1 MKNKLKDSAGYT
13 LVELMA
19 VLVIFGIL
27 LAIAGGGIA
36 AYQKHSAFKK
46 NNEYSQTIFTALQ
59 SSMAHAKAGGSLDD
73 LTKELSASKY
83 KENQLN
89 GMMIDDGAPVAD
101 DAKGMYY
108 FFFQKGENR
117 ADYEGAKKTVYDM
130 IAPYIYDADVLNASF
145 CVEFDPN
152 EGIALGVCYSN
163 KAKSFY
169 YGNTQPKGGD
179 GSVDISGRSSGD
191 RYKELV
197 GYYGVDSIS
206 STPQPMEGSIFKELK
221 LVNKETLSVQWQ
233 LEDAYKASAL
243 GLAYELKLYD
253 ASKDQ
258 LVCSFKINDLDKT
271 ETVLR
276 EEGKDKDLTLTCDVS
291 FYDEDGKVTDTKKD
305 MKFMG
310 YTDKDGQMV
319 LMLDAVDL
327 EASSQLSEKDPDY
340 DETYSIRRLGFSS
353 TSLYVR
359 MQASGSGYRPSQWEQ
374 TNTEHSYFAKEETKK
389 DSTKVFDLKNARHLY
404 NLRFEEEEAK
414 DESVLYRLAGD
425 ISWNG
430 DKGMAA
436 GGFLFNRTRQLSA
449 SEDDTSLPSVSK
461 LNQKHTLQGMDADGK
476 SYVIQNVR
484 FGKKDQKTPAGL
496 FEVNEGTVRELILEQ
511 ITSEGTN
518 YVGTVCGVNYGTLKN
533 ISVDKKSTVTGKE
546 FVGGI
551 CGSDITGKPLDT
563 GTEKLILV
571 GTMRTYE
578 SLKNSARV
586 SGEKFVGGI
595 VGYLNG
601 IYIEDPA
608 KPDEVRSLSV
618 KECENFGYVTGT
630 RQCIGGILGYNKES
644 SIKECLSA
652 PVLAEKEIEEL
663 KESAKNGQL
672 KGDFVGGIV
681 GLNDHGTITKCST
694 GKEDEESFVTGNQY
708 VGGITGF
715 HMKTSDS
722 GVIDSELVMDG
733 NGSKN
738 YSNVIGSQYVGGITG
753 VNGSVQGSA
762 ADILNTDINLNHFVV
777 DKEEYTSKAVLKN
790 WTNCGIITVVN
801 SSNGFGQFGGGIT
814 GLNTGKIQ
822 NCTSQMK
829 MKEDSKD
836 EIRKTLLEYG
846 GQGIQVGGITGYN
859 NGIIESNELSEV
871 TAFVSGDTYVGGVT
885 GYNEKNGKIRNYSK
899 IKGYVFGNDCVGGVA
914 GFHKGKEHLKGFE
927 NQAVIT
933 AVLRD
938 AGGICGLMA
947 SGMVVIDSGNKGDVS
962 SEYGNA
968 GGIVGSAE
976 NPSIEGAYIEDCTIT
991 SEKGIAGGVAGSM
1004 VKGGKINRCSTA
1016 ADVLIQ
1022 SKKETAGGIIG
1033 LSDEMKGTQE
1043 DTRKLSVVEC
1053 VNAASLEA
1061 ENAGGIVGEADL
1073 TEGNTELSRS
1083 RNYGFPLNKT
1093 EMSGMIGKKKGSA
1106 KNLKLLQCFGVA
1118 LLDHPLAG
1126 PEFNQADIS
1135 KCYYFVTAD
1144 SSSQNNTVG
1153 IPLTVEK
1160 LGAQNY
1166 RASGFEGGK
1175 KVTISRFTVDPTLL
1189 TVNNLKEYYPKLER
1203 TIQGYYNG
1211 VN

>member
-36 AYQKHSAFKK
+36 AYQRHSAFKK
-46 NNEYSQTIFTALQ
+46 NNEYAQTIFTALQ

-89 GMMIDDGAPVAD
+89 GKMIDDGAPVAD

-108 FFFQKGENR
+108 FFFQKGEKR
-117 ADYEGAKKTVYDM
+117 TDYEGAKKTVYDM
-130 IAPYIYDADVLNASF
+130 ISPYIYDADVLNASF

-152 EGIALGVCYSN
+152 EGIALGVCYSD
-163 KAKSFY
+163 KANSFY
-169 YGNTQPKGGD
+169 YGNTQSRGGE
-179 GSVDISGRSSGD
+179 GSVDISSRSSGD
-191 RYKELV
+191 RSKKLV

-221 LVNKETLSVQWQ
+221 LVNKETLSVKWQ

-243 GLAYELKLYD
+243 ALAYELKLYD

-276 EEGKDKDLTLTCDVS
+276 EESKDMDLTLTCDVS

-327 EASSQLSEKDPDY
+327 ESASQLSEKDPDY
-340 DETYSIRRLGFSS
+340 DETYSIRRLGFSG

-374 TNTEHSYFAKEETKK
+374 TNTEHSYFANEETKK

-414 DESVLYRLAGD
+414 DETVLYRLAGD

-436 GGFLFNRTRQLSA
+436 GGFLFNKTRQLSA

-461 LNQKHTLQGMDADGK
+461 LNQKHTLQGMDADGN
-476 SYVIQNVR
+476 SYVIQNIR

-511 ITSEGTN
+511 ITLEGTD

-608 KPDEVRSLSV
+608 KPDEVHSLSV
-618 KECENFGYVTGT
+618 QECENFGYVTGT
-630 RQCIGGILGYNKES
+630 RQCIGGIIGYNKES
-644 SIKECLSA
+644 SIEQCLSA
-652 PVLAEKEIEEL
+652 PALTDKENGEL
-663 KESAKNGQL
+663 KEAAKNDQL

-681 GLNDHGTITKCST
+681 GLNDHGTIKGCST
-694 GKEDEESFVTGNQY
+694 GKEGEDTFVAGKQF

-722 GVIDSELVMDG
+722 GAVDSELVMDG
-733 NGSKN
+733 DGSEN
-738 YSNVIGSQYVGGITG
+738 YANVIGSQYVGGITG
-753 VNGSVQGSA
+753 VNGSVQGSV
-762 ADILNTDINLNHFVV
+762 ADILDKDIDISNFIV

-790 WTNCGIITVVN
+790 WTNCGIVTAT
-801 SSNGFGQFGGGIT
+801 QLFGGGIT
-814 GLNTGKIQ
+814 GLNTGKIL
-822 NCTSQMK
+822 NCTSQMQ
-829 MKEDSKD
+829 MKENSKE
-836 EIRKTLLEYG
+836 EIQKILLAYG
-846 GQGIQVGGITGYN
+846 GKGIQVGGIAGYN
-859 NGIIESNELSEV
+859 NGLIENEKNKEITV
-871 TAFVSGDTYVGGVT
+871 FVSGDTYVGGIT
-885 GYNEKNGKIRNYSK
+885 GYNEKYGKIRNYSK
-899 IKGYVFGNDCVGGVA
+899 IKGYVFGNDCAGGAA
-914 GFHKGKEHLKGFE
+914 GLHKGDEDLKGFE
-927 NQAVIT
+927 NQADIT
-933 AVLRD
+933 ADLGD
-938 AGGICGLMA
+938 AGGICGQMA
-947 SGMVVIDSGNKGDVS
+947 SGTKVIDSGNKGNIS

-968 GGIVGSAE
+968 GGISGGGD
-976 NPSIEGAYIEDCTIT
+976 NPVIEGCYVEDCTISSDKGASGGVIGSLIKGGET
-991 SEKGIAGGVAGSM
+991 VKATVGAGVLIRSEEEAAGGVIGMTDKAQ
-1004 VKGGKINRCSTA
+1004 VNQDILVFQCVNVAT
-1016 ADVLIQ
+1016 LY
-1022 SKKETAGGIIG
+1022 SKTAGGIIG
-1033 LSDEMKGTQE
+1033 T
-1043 DTRKLSVVEC
+1043 
-1053 VNAASLEA
+1053 
-1061 ENAGGIVGEADL
+1061 ADL
-1073 TEGNTELSRS
+1073 THGSIELSQS
-1083 RNYGFPLNKT
+1083 RNYGFPAGETK
-1093 EMSGMIGKKKGSA
+1093 MSGMIGSKKGPA
-1106 KNLKLLQCFGVA
+1106 KNLKMLQCFGISMP
-1118 LLDHPLAG
+1118 DEPLAG
-1126 PEFNQADIS
+1126 QEFSEADI
-1135 KCYYFVTAD
+1135 KGCYYFISPVQSAA
-1144 SSSQNNTVG
+1144 NNTIG

-1160 LGAQNY
+1160 QGAQNFS
-1166 RASGFEGGK
+1166 ASGFDGEK
-1175 KVTISRFTVDPTLL
+1175 EVIINQFTVDPTQL
-1189 TVNNLKEYYPKLER
+1189 TPENLKEYYPKIDS
-1203 TIQGYYNG
+1203 TIDGYYNSS
-1211 VN
+1211 N